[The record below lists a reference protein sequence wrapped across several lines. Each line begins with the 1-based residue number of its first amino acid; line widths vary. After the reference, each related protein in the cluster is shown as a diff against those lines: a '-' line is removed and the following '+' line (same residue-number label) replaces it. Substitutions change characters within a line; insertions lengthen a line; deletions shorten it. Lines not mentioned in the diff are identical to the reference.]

1 MGTSQ
6 LTPGEQEPALGGAD
20 PDYISL
26 DHVPARTATR
36 DDMFDELKYTYT
48 PPNKAVKPKEEI
60 VDDMPHRTNAS
71 PLGGPDQPPTGG
83 QCYSG

>member
-1 MGTSQ
+1 
-6 LTPGEQEPALGGAD
+6 
-20 PDYISL
+20 
-26 DHVPARTATR
+26 
-36 DDMFDELKYTYT
+36 MFDELKYTYT